1 MRNVLPTARHTA
13 GWVGLALAVSGL
25 VACSHHEA
33 GQVPTATP
41 SVTTSASAAPTKT
54 PAADPWTGKK
64 RLNVLILGSDGGPGR
79 IGERTDVVIVTSI
92 DTRTGNT
99 ALLGVPRNMQYVRF
113 KPGTPMARRFPNGF
127 PDFMFGIY
135 TYAAAHPKVVPGSDT
150 PGADLL
156 KQTVGYNLRLKID
169 YYVMVNMRG
178 FRDLINAVGR
188 VTIRVTQ
195 PLLIGT
201 GGRYLTPRLYKRMND
216 YLTMWYARSRE
227 NTTDYSRMARQRC
240 VLTALV
246 RQVTPKTL
254 LAKLPRLMDA
264 GQDSLRTD
272 IPESR
277 LPAMAILA
285 KRVSKAEIM
294 GITLGPPLIN
304 GANPRWGEVKRTV
317 DKAISTS
324 SHASRKP
331 NRIKTTARNG
341 ILQSTDAVCRFS

>member
-1 MRNVLPTARHTA
+1 MRDTLPTARRIA
-13 GWVGLALAVSGL
+13 GWVGLALAVSVL
-25 VACSHHEA
+25 VACSRHEA
-33 GQVPTATP
+33 QQASAPTP

-54 PAADPWTGKK
+54 PAPDPWAGKK

-99 ALLGVPRNMQYVRF
+99 ALLGVPRNMQSVRF

-135 TYAAAHPKVVPGSDT
+135 TYAAAHPEVIPGSDT

-156 KQTVGYNLRLKID
+156 KQTVGYNLGLKID

-195 PLLIGT
+195 PLLIGS
-201 GGRYLTPRLYKRMND
+201 GGRYLTPGLYKHMNA
-216 YLTMWYARSRE
+216 YLTMWYARSRK

-246 RQVTPKTL
+246 RQVTPTTL
-254 LAKLPRLMDA
+254 LAKLPELMDA
-264 GQDSLRTD
+264 GKDSLRTD
-272 IPESR
+272 IPASR

-285 KRVSKAEIM
+285 KRVSEAEIM

-304 GANPRWGEVKRTV
+304 DSRPRWDEVKRTV
-317 DKAISTS
+317 DKAVSTS
-324 SHASRKP
+324 AHASRKP
-331 NRIKTTARNG
+331 NRAKTTARSG
-341 ILQSTDAVCRFS
+341 VLQSTDAVCRFS